1 MLESPHADSPLPEKH
16 DSSPLTGKRPHS
28 LLKGQSEQYAY
39 RTHSS
44 TEKEV
49 TVTSKRACSAIQASS
64 REKKSLKNALG
75 VTDIAKET
83 RLNARKRIIDD
94 SDSRHVAN
102 LSKSKKNTAAPRD
115 ILKSVRNVTL
125 SASLSDSRRS
135 VRRKLDLDGNVT
147 RQHGT
152 PLQHLQGDFAAR
164 SFSGNGTVVNNE
176 ERRMSPD
183 IPVISVASS
192 SARDNMKSSAV
203 RNDAMLQTEVSPG
216 LKGASKYHNDSGAQT
231 RDPQTRFRTS
241 PAKPRLPKCML
252 LPGDMGNESIGSHQ
266 FIKEQSNLREG
277 KETDTSKK
285 ELPQDASA
293 MVSKRSG
300 RHLLLPAGVRTGMT
314 AVTKLPLTS
323 LGERKNEDVGV
334 SRAADEQL
342 HTESPAKLQPSMHKS
357 SSLQKS
363 SKYDE
368 PEELGRNASLQQMH
382 SRGKN
387 RSDVQRSLSKN
398 EGYNLEKLVDG
409 RHPNQAESGQLRNL
423 KPQSRE
429 ANMPNTKGT
438 SKLVHFTSQRK
449 SLKQNSKSD
458 VQNLLCTIEEHPK
471 VPVQKRIHSSPR
483 DSEVDHY
490 PHLGSPGKPPK
501 QSLITNFLLPNNK
514 SSSRMMTSP
523 QANSAKRTTSRQTTL
538 VPSHNGKE
546 ASSNG
551 PGKHN
556 WSKNK

>member
-1 MLESPHADSPLPEKH
+1 
-16 DSSPLTGKRPHS
+16 
-28 LLKGQSEQYAY
+28 
-39 RTHSS
+39 
-44 TEKEV
+44 
-49 TVTSKRACSAIQASS
+49 
-64 REKKSLKNALG
+64 
-75 VTDIAKET
+75 
-83 RLNARKRIIDD
+83 
-94 SDSRHVAN
+94 
-102 LSKSKKNTAAPRD
+102 
-115 ILKSVRNVTL
+115 
-125 SASLSDSRRS
+125 
-135 VRRKLDLDGNVT
+135 
-147 RQHGT
+147 
-152 PLQHLQGDFAAR
+152 
-164 SFSGNGTVVNNE
+164 
-176 ERRMSPD
+176 MSPD

-368 PEELGRNASLQQMH
+368 PEELGRNAILQQMH
-382 SRGKN
+382 SWGKN

-546 ASSNG
+546 ASSNV

-556 WSKNK
+556 WSKNKMNGFQREAREFAKVSYPTLNISPDAWEAIDHYQDVFLENLDASLDALASHRGSSEVQEQDVILFIQRATGKFGMVPLFALAEECLPRSIYRSLIPATKFTP